1 MGLCAINRLQSE
13 SEKSL
18 YSGQNMQ
25 QQHWK
30 VCGGL
35 DNLIPFNIFV
45 QRLVETFL
53 RCLSALFEHLNFIRQ
68 AHDKTKHISWVL

>member
-1 MGLCAINRLQSE
+1 MIIQCYGLMCNKHIVFYIVLQNE

-18 YSGQNMQ
+18 YSGENMQ

-35 DNLIPFNIFV
+35 DNLMAFNIFV
-45 QRLVETFL
+45 QRLV
-53 RCLSALFEHLNFIRQ
+53 
-68 AHDKTKHISWVL
+68 